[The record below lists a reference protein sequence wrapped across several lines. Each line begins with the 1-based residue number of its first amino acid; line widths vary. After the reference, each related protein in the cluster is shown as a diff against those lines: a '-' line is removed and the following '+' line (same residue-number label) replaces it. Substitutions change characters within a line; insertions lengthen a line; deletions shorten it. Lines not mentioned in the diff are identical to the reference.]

1 MGVGGGGGVIYL
13 AWRFLS
19 VLIAPAM
26 VGVWAFW
33 IVWDCR
39 GRPYGFCRFVAV
51 TLRAVLDSARR

>member
-1 MGVGGGGGVIYL
+1 MTYL

-19 VLIAPAM
+19 VLMAPAM
-26 VGVWAFW
+26 VGGWALW
-33 IVWDCR
+33 ILWDSK